1 MDPLIVLGVMVQQR
15 EKNALTLQHI
25 FSKYGCCIKTRIG
38 LNEIN
43 LPDSDTAGL
52 IILELMG
59 DKAECERLENEI
71 LALDEV
77 KVQKMTF

>member
-1 MDPLIVLGVMVQQR
+1 MDQLIILGVMVQQR
-15 EKNALTLQHI
+15 EKNASTLQHI

-38 LNEIN
+38 LNEQ
-43 LPDSDTAGL
+43 PDEAGL

-71 LALDEV
+71 LALDDL
-77 KVQKMTF
+77 KVQKMIF